1 MPVKTTLSYINI
13 IRVIKQPHNT
23 TAQKAKAVII
33 TTRYVKT
40 KRQKKNWCAWVN
52 LGIELFFSIEKS
64 VEKKKTCN

>member
-33 TTRYVKT
+33 T
-40 KRQKKNWCAWVN
+40 
-52 LGIELFFSIEKS
+52 SIMLNS
-64 VEKKKTCN
+64 RTADTPFPR